1 MLQSGAMSEE
11 LCLVVLVIS
20 VIALVVFYR
29 FAGYS
34 RVVRQVCRRRGVWI
48 EQIRVDFVE
57 E

>member
-1 MLQSGAMSEE
+1 MSEE